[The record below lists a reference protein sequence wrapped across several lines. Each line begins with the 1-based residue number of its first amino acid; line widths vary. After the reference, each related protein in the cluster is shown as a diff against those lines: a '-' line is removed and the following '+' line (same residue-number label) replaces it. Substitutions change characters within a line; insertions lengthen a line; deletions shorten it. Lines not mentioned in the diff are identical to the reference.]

1 MTEEAPNERDEEPVT
16 GDGGIGP
23 TNYAASASEAGS
35 LYSDRGPTTAD
46 TSGEPLSDD
55 SGAGGEDRESDQG
68 PSIGDVY
75 RGGA

>member
-1 MTEEAPNERDEEPVT
+1 MTEGDPTERDEEPGAGG
-16 GDGGIGP
+16 GDIGP

-55 SGAGGEDRESDQG
+55 SAGAGDSESDQG

>member
-1 MTEEAPNERDEEPVT
+1 MTGERANERDEEP
-16 GDGGIGP
+16 GAGGGGIGP

-55 SGAGGEDRESDQG
+55 SAASEESDSDQG

>member
-1 MTEEAPNERDEEPVT
+1 MTEERPNERDEEPAT
-16 GDGGIGP
+16 SRGGIGP

-55 SGAGGEDRESDQG
+55 SAAADDAESDQG

>member
-1 MTEEAPNERDEEPVT
+1 MTQESANERGEEP
-16 GDGGIGP
+16 GDDAGGIGP

-55 SGAGGEDRESDQG
+55 SAADGDAESDQG
-68 PSIGDVY
+68 PSIGDIY